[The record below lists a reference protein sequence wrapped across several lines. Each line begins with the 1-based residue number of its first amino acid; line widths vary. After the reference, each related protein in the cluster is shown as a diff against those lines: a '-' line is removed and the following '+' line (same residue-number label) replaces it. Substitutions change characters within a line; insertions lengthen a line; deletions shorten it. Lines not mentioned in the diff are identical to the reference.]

1 MHTPDLVFRGR
12 RLTSDRALVMAIVN
26 RTPDSFYDNGATF
39 EEAPAQTAIRRAHA
53 EGADLI
59 DIGGVPAGKGP
70 EVTAAEEIRRVVPT
84 VEWARE
90 NFPELVI
97 SVDTYRAEVA
107 DAVCRAGAD
116 LVNDNWAA
124 VEPEILDVAAEH
136 GAGYI
141 CSHTN
146 GLVPRTEAVRPVYD
160 DVVAAVVESTTALAE
175 RALAAGVPRE
185 GIMIDPCIDFGKNS
199 YQSLELLRHVE
210 TLVATGWP
218 VLMALSNKDVIG
230 ETLDVPVGERVIG
243 TLAATAVSALHGA
256 AMFRAHQVRE
266 TRQVAEMVA
275 SIIGTRP
282 PANVVRSV

>member
-1 MHTPDLVFRGR
+1 MQTPDLVFRGR

-39 EEAPAQTAIRRAHA
+39 QETRAQEAISRACA

-70 EVTAAEEIRRVVPT
+70 EVSTAEEIARVTPT
-84 VEWARE
+84 VAWARE
-90 NFPELVI
+90 TFPDLVI

-116 LVNDNWAA
+116 IVNDNWAA
-124 VEPEILDVAAEH
+124 YEPEILDVAAEH

-146 GLVPRTEAVRPVYD
+146 GLTPRTEAVKPHYD
-160 DVVAAVVESTTALAE
+160 DVVGAVVDGTTALAE
-175 RALAAGVPRE
+175 RALAAGVPRG

-199 YQSLELLRHVE
+199 YQSLELMRH
-210 TLVATGWP
+210 TRALVDTGWP

-243 TLAATAVSALHGA
+243 TLAATAVAALHGA

-275 SIIGTRP
+275 SIAGTRP
-282 PANVVRSV
+282 PAHVVRSV

>member
-26 RTPDSFYDNGATF
+26 RTPDSFYDNGATYL
-39 EEAPAQTAIRRAHA
+39 ETRAQDAIRRACA

-70 EVTAAEEIRRVVPT
+70 EVTTAEEIARVVPT

-90 NFPELVI
+90 TFPDLVI

-116 LVNDNWAA
+116 IVNDNWAA
-124 VEPEILDVAAEH
+124 FEPEILDVAAQH

-146 GLVPRTEAVRPVYD
+146 GLTPRTEAAKPHYD
-160 DVVAAVVESTTALAE
+160 DVVGAVIDGTTDLAK
-175 RALAAGVPRE
+175 RALERGVPRE

-199 YQSLELLRHVE
+199 YQSLELMRH
-210 TLVATGWP
+210 TQALVDTGWP

-243 TLAATAVSALHGA
+243 TLAATAVAALHGA
-256 AMFRAHQVRE
+256 AMFRAHQVTE

-275 SIIGTRP
+275 SIVGTRA
-282 PANVVRSV
+282 PAHVVRSV